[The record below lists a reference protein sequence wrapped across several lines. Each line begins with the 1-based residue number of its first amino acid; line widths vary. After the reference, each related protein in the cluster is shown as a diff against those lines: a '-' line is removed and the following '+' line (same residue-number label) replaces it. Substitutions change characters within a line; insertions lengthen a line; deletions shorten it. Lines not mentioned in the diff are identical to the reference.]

1 MPTVAI
7 NPSII
12 GRLQPAAG
20 NQSAIPSNEV
30 SSTRTTGH
38 KLSALERNSPRVRHR
53 QLAWAFRRCS
63 VDNCSHPASRAST
76 TMQSAPS
83 ASSSCPTL
91 VCRPKERMARTRAQ
105 PNSKTP
111 ASPMGTASSRN
122 ANLHPV
128 VHARRMVIR

>member
-12 GRLQPAAG
+12 GRLQPGAG
-20 NQSAIPSNEV
+20 NQSAIPSSEV

-53 QLAWAFRRCS
+53 QLVWALRRCS
-63 VDNCSHPASRAST
+63 AGNWCQPASRAST

-83 ASSSCPTL
+83 ASNTCPIL
-91 VCRPKERMARTRAQ
+91 V
-105 PNSKTP
+105 
-111 ASPMGTASSRN
+111 
-122 ANLHPV
+122 
-128 VHARRMVIR
+128 

>member
-12 GRLQPAAG
+12 GRLQPGAG

-38 KLSALERNSPRVRHR
+38 KLSALERNSPRVLHR

-63 VDNCSHPASRAST
+63 VDNWSHPASRAST
-76 TMQSAPS
+76 TMQSATS
-83 ASSSCPTL
+83 ASSTCPTL
-91 VCRPKERMARTRAQ
+91 E
-105 PNSKTP
+105 
-111 ASPMGTASSRN
+111 
-122 ANLHPV
+122 
-128 VHARRMVIR
+128 